1 MLIAFVDDSQD
12 SREEVDDPI
21 FVLAGFVAPE
31 EQWEIFSDEW
41 KLRLPWVSPSP
52 AFKMSELA
60 YRWGPDDEKIKLFYR
75 VIERYVSGGFS
86 CIVPVKDVEA
96 AYTKFPLQLKKL
108 PSVYSLMF
116 SAVLDWVCNPRAQ
129 ADLGISGKVKFIFD
143 TQMVEETDITDRWN
157 GLFALM
163 PDSTKELLEGMPQF
177 EREEDFMP
185 LQAADFYA
193 WWVRRHWR
201 EHPKHGVSLGYPY
214 KWVFPWPSERTI
226 PFFEVS
232 WSEAE
237 ITKVL
242 WRATDFLWTADGV
255 VNATFDYIFRASARL
270 AKTRSNDLLAP

>member
-1 MLIAFVDDSQD
+1 VFIAFVDDSQD
-12 SREEVDDPI
+12 KREGVEPV

-31 EQWEIFSDEW
+31 EQWEVFSDEW
-41 KLRLPWVSPSP
+41 EERLFLVHPSS

-60 YRWGPDDEKIKLFYR
+60 YRWGPDDERIKLFYR
-75 VIERYVSGGFS
+75 VIERHVSGAFS

-96 AYTKFPLQLKKL
+96 AYAKFPLRLEKP
-108 PSVYSLMF
+108 PSIYSLTF
-116 SAVLDWVCNPRAQ
+116 FAVLDWVCNPRAQ

-143 TQMVEETDITDRWN
+143 TQMVEDTDIMARWN
-157 GLFALM
+157 SLFALM
-163 PDSTKELLEGMPQF
+163 PESTKELLEGMPQF
-177 EREEDFMP
+177 EREQDFMP

-201 EHPKHGVSLGYPY
+201 EHPEHRVSLGKPY

-237 ITKVL
+237 ITQVL
-242 WRATDFLWTADGV
+242 WRATDFLWTANGV
-255 VNATFDYIFRASARL
+255 VNATFSSFFRASARF
-270 AKTRSNDLLAP
+270 